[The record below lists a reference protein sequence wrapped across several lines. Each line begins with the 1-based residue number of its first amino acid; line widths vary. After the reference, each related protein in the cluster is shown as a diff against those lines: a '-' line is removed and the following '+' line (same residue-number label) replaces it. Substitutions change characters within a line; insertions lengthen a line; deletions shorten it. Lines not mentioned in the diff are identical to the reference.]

1 MKKLYLGTGRT
12 VITPEVGGRLYGYNP
27 NIYSTSVADDLTA
40 TAFYFKQG
48 DTQALMVSAT
58 VCSVSKKVVTRIFS
72 QVEEKYGIPQQNCM
86 LCATHTHSGPCLSSS
101 EGWGDLD
108 CAYCDRIFV
117 PGVLKAIEEAV
128 QNPQA
133 VQMGTASGTSMI
145 GINRRELT
153 AENKIVLGQN
163 PWGCFNPKMTVLTF
177 RNEAGQNVANM
188 VHYGLHGT
196 SAGLNHEVTRDWSG
210 VMIDTLER
218 QSGAITAFFNG
229 PEGDVGPRLSNG
241 KTTGSHDMTYV
252 YELGAVAAQD
262 AVRIYNDIFNYVD
275 VELRVS
281 IKELT
286 LPRKN
291 RLSVEEATALRD
303 QYKDHTVNLG
313 RKMFVYANEVLA
325 SYKSEYQEVKTS
337 TEQQTLIGLGNMV
350 FAAFEYELFSEIGMR
365 IDQCFKT
372 ASVLSLSNTNGTK
385 GYLIT
390 EDAICRGGYEVNYFL
405 YSGIQPLAANADFH
419 LMKETVTHINEMIGE
434 KERSE

>member
-133 VQMGTASGTSMI
+133 VQMGTACGTSMI

-163 PWGCFNPKMTVLTF
+163 PWGCFNPKMTVLSF

-210 VMIDTLER
+210 VMIDELENLT
-218 QSGAITAFFNG
+218 GAVTAFFNG
-229 PEGDVGPRLSNG
+229 PEGDVGPRLMNG
-241 KTTGSHDMTYV
+241 RTVGAMTVHDAITHGGM
-252 YELGAVAAQD
+252 AAQD
-262 AVRIYNDIFNYVD
+262 AMRIYKEIRVRREFSIEAATEPLAIPLEPRISKEAAAEMYEKFKEHRVNWGAGQKAYAKRVLDSYEDGYEEKDARVIPQTIIRLGDI
-275 VELRVS
+275 
-281 IKELT
+281 
-286 LPRKN
+286 
-291 RLSVEEATALRD
+291 A
-303 QYKDHTVNLG
+303 
-313 RKMFVYANEVLA
+313 FV
-325 SYKSEYQEVKTS
+325 
-337 TEQQTLIGLGNMV
+337 G
-350 FAAFEYELFSEIGMR
+350 FPFELFSEVGMR
-365 IDQCFKT
+365 IDG
-372 ASVLSLSNTNGTK
+372 ASGLPYVLSLSNTNGSES
-385 GYLIT
+385 YLAT
-390 EDAICRGGYEVNYFL
+390 QDALCRGGYEINMHKMSYL
-405 YSGIQPLAANADFH
+405 QPYSDNADFEV
-419 LMKETVTHINEMIGE
+419 LKGTLANLKKLG
-434 KERSE
+434 K